1 MLEIFLPL
9 IVGARVVIVSSE
21 EASDGNRL
29 LKRLTD
35 CGATVMQATPASW
48 RLLLAAGWQGDDH
61 LKILCGGEAL
71 PRDLATQ
78 LLQRGHSLWNMYGP
92 TETTIWSTVNQ
103 INDKEGPVLIGF
115 PIANTQVYILDQHLQ
130 PVPVGIPG
138 ELHIGGDGLARGYLN
153 RPELTAERFIPNPF
167 NDMMGS
173 RLYKTGD
180 LAKYSPDGNIE
191 VLGRLDFQV
200 KVRGFRIELGDIES
214 ALEQHP
220 AVRQAVVTAREDIP
234 GDKQLVAYIVAN
246 DQQTIAV
253 NTLRSFLNKKLP
265 SYMVP
270 TFFETINAL
279 PLTPN
284 GKIDRRALPEPDRIR
299 RETSEALIAPRDA
312 LELQLTKTWEKVL
325 GVQPIGV
332 SDNFFELGGHSILAV
347 RLITQIEKILGKAL
361 PLVTLFQA
369 PTVEQLAGILREQG
383 WSAPLSSLEAIE
395 IGGAG
400 SKGLMRMQRKIADHI
415 PAKSHAHLKQLYHK
429 IKQHPSYRYLKRQ
442 HIKAK
447 SSFTK
452 QFLSYSPAQLEEKL
466 RKIGLTEA
474 DTVYMHS
481 AFNAFNGFLG
491 GPQQIIDC
499 ILNVIGNS
507 GNLLM
512 VSMAYTGSTE
522 DYLKAVETFDVI
534 KTESSMGIITEI
546 FRRKK
551 DVVRSLNPAHPILVF
566 GPDAKRI
573 ISDHDKTM
581 YSCGKGS
588 PFEKILE
595 LNAKALFFDV
605 PFRTMTFFHYLED
618 KFRDSSPVQ
627 LYDDEP
633 LGCTVIDSMG
643 KEMRAKTYVFSK
655 EARQK
660 RGGGLIERE
669 LKNKKLMKTARIG
682 NTKLTLVKL
691 KDVVDC
697 AQKIVNAG
705 MHFYK
710 T

>member
-1 MLEIFLPL
+1 LE
-9 IVGARVVIVSSE
+9 
-21 EASDGNRL
+21 
-29 LKRLTD
+29 
-35 CGATVMQATPASW
+35 
-48 RLLLAAGWQGDDH
+48 
-61 LKILCGGEAL
+61 
-71 PRDLATQ
+71 
-78 LLQRGHSLWNMYGP
+78 Y
-92 TETTIWSTVNQ
+92 
-103 INDKEGPVLIGF
+103 VLIGF